1 MNILAKNIN
10 FVKTNQILEKS
21 LQKKNKDLL
30 LSLKKPKDKNTKVF
44 LQKEKLKL
52 RPKLREYLKI
62 QRNKIEAKD
71 AIYGLVSIKCAKRN
85 IYLTLADNQGRI
97 KATISTGYLKAKGKA
112 RKAIYFMKILA
123 KRFTQ
128 LILNS
133 KIKKIHLSL
142 CGYIPRKIKR
152 IFLRT
157 FKYEKRKF
165 KIYKFTR
172 RLKSPHNG
180 CRPPK
185 IRRK

>member
-1 MNILAKNIN
+1 MKTL
-10 FVKTNQILEKS
+10 TNQTKFLKTKES
-21 LQKKNKDLL
+21 T
-30 LSLKKPKDKNTKVF
+30 KKPAPKTHF
-44 LQKEKLKL
+44 LTFNKEKLRL
-52 RPKLREYLKI
+52 RANLAAYFKY
-62 QRNKIEAKD
+62 QRAKAEAKD
-71 AIYGLVSIKCAKRN
+71 ATYGTVSIKCAKRN
-85 IYLTLADNQGRI
+85 IYLTLANNKGQV

-112 RKAIYFMKILA
+112 RKAIFFIKILA
-123 KRFTQ
+123 KRFTD
-128 LILNS
+128 LILKS

-142 CGYIPRKIKR
+142 RGFIPRKVKR

-157 FKYEKRKF
+157 FKYKKRKF

>member
-1 MNILAKNIN
+1 MNILAINAN
-10 FVKTNQILEKS
+10 FVKTNQIPEKS
-21 LQKKNKDLL
+21 FQKLNQDLL
-30 LSLKKPKDKNTKVF
+30 LGLKKIKEKNQRAF
-44 LQKEKLKL
+44 LSKEKLKL
-52 RPKLREYLKI
+52 RPRLRAYLKA
-62 QRNKIEAKD
+62 QREKIESKD
-71 AIYGLVSIKCAKRN
+71 KIYGLVSIKCAKRN

-112 RKAIYFMKILA
+112 RKSIYFIKILA

-128 LILNS
+128 LILES
-133 KIKKIHLSL
+133 KLKKIHFSLS
-142 CGYIPRKIKR
+142 GYIPRKIKR

>member
-1 MNILAKNIN
+1 MNIVAKNIN

-21 LQKKNKDLL
+21 VQKKNKDFLL
-30 LSLKKPKDKNTKVF
+30 GLQKTKEKNTKFF
-44 LQKEKLKL
+44 LQKEKL
-52 RPKLREYLKI
+52 RPKLRAYLKI
-62 QRNKIEAKD
+62 QRDKIEAKD
-71 AIYGLVSIKCAKRN
+71 TIYGLVSIKCAKRN

-112 RKAIYFMKILA
+112 RKAVYFIKILA

-128 LILNS
+128 LILES

-157 FKYEKRKF
+157 FKY
-165 KIYKFTR
+165 
-172 RLKSPHNG
+172 
-180 CRPPK
+180 
-185 IRRK
+185 